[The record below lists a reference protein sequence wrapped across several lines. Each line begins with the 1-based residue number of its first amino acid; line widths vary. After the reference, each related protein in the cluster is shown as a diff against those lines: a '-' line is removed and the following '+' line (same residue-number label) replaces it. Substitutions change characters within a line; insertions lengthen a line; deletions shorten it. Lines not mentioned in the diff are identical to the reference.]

1 MMIPVDDLQNIRLLQ
16 GLDPNTL
23 EQLSRLLQPRE
34 FADGATIL
42 RQGEPTDALY
52 FLLCGSVRVVLTDPE
67 GVRHTLVTLSAGDCF
82 GERAL
87 LTGQPRTA
95 DVVAI
100 GSVRTLAL
108 AKDDF
113 QALLPGCP
121 ALSANLCRLLAEQLG
136 NWALRHQR
144 EERENREVLNN
155 LVGWQFL
162 PGFDSFPGTSPWA
175 RKLNQ
180 RLRELGTN
188 GRHVLILGERGTWK
202 ELVARLIH
210 QHGGGP
216 TRAILHLDCASPPP
230 VLRRAESQPAGSESA
245 LLQEIAQEAALFGHE
260 PESTLFVEGT
270 QRGYLELADGGA
282 LILRNIEALTPRV
295 QARLQ
300 HYLQSGKF
308 SRRGENQQRSSQ
320 VRLLASS
327 SEALPALVAS
337 GAFDA
342 DLFARLGRETI
353 NLKPLRERKRD
364 IPAITRRLLE
374 QANRKHHKSVQRLD
388 QEALNLLL
396 DHDWPLNGS
405 ELQQLI
411 DRAVA
416 VCDGPIIGPE
426 QIFLQGQSLAGGGR
440 FNLLSLPLLGRL
452 GRHPHFPGALRWL
465 SVPGLLLVTLVAFW
479 GPPRENLGN
488 LLVWGVWWP
497 WLLLSVVLGARS
509 WCSYC
514 PLEAIGGLAARWR
527 RPQTPPRWL
536 QRSGPWLAMVG
547 FLAIMVTELAADML
561 AIPRHTG
568 WLLLALLAAT
578 LLVDQLLGPRSW
590 CKFLCPLGRM
600 ISQFSKLSLVEL
612 HSNNNVCSSQCQVDD
627 CIKVKQCPMGLHP
640 TAVNTSDHCIF
651 CGSCVRYCPHH
662 AIRLDLRPPLQG
674 VLQRSR
680 RGWGPP
686 LFSLA
691 LLAGVIAAL
700 AVPAPWDG
708 AAAGRF
714 ALLLT
719 AQLLLAAAVAT
730 LGGSHHWGSGLRGI
744 GTASLPLAFAGLFN
758 FYFRHLI
765 PAATELPPLAAQ
777 WLGLGRWL
785 DPASLAPNLGT
796 LTYLIP
802 LLTLLGGFGAH
813 RLLRRLAENGEL
825 PRRLRLPAQRLL
837 LFATAALLVLL

>member
-1 MMIPVDDLQNIRLLQ
+1 MMTLDQIQNIRLFQ
-16 GLDPNTL
+16 GLAAATL
-23 EQLSRLLQPRE
+23 EQLARLLQLRE
-34 FADGATIL
+34 FDDGAVIL
-42 RQGEPTDALY
+42 HQGEPTDALY
-52 FLLCGSVRVVLTDPE
+52 FLLSGSVRVVLTDPQ
-67 GVRHTLVTLSAGDCF
+67 GVRHTLVTLASGECF

-100 GSVRTLAL
+100 GPVQTATLAGE
-108 AKDDF
+108 DF
-113 QALLPGCP
+113 QSLLSGCP
-121 ALSANLCRLLAEQLG
+121 QLSANLCRLLAEQLG

-155 LVGWQFL
+155 LIGWQFL

-180 RLRELGTN
+180 RLRELGEN

-202 ELVARLIH
+202 DLVARLIH
-210 QHGGGP
+210 QHSGGLA
-216 TRAILHLDCASPPP
+216 RAILHLDCASPPP
-230 VLRRAESQPAGSESA
+230 VLRQAEPRPSGSETA

-260 PESTLFVEGT
+260 PESTLFAEGT
-270 QRGYLELADGGA
+270 QRGYLELADGGT
-282 LILRNIEALTPRV
+282 LILRNIDALSPRV

-300 HYLQSGKF
+300 HYLQSGQF
-308 SRRGENQQRSSQ
+308 SRRGENQPRSSQ
-320 VRLLASS
+320 VRLIASS
-327 SEALPALVAS
+327 SEELPALVTS
-337 GAFDA
+337 GAFHA
-342 DLFARLGRETI
+342 ELFARLGRETI
-353 NLKPLRERKRD
+353 KLKPLRERKKD
-364 IPAITRRLLE
+364 IPAISRRLLE
-374 QANRKHHKSVQRLD
+374 QANRKHHKAVQRLD

-405 ELQQLI
+405 ELQQII

-416 VCDGPIIGPE
+416 VCDGLVIGPE
-426 QIFLQGQSLAGGGR
+426 QIFLQSQSLASGGR
-440 FNLLSLPLLGRL
+440 FNLLSLPAVERL
-452 GRHPHFPGALRWL
+452 GRHPWFPGALRWL
-465 SVPGLLLVTLVAFW
+465 SVPGLLLVTAVAFW
-479 GPPRENLGN
+479 GPPRDNLGN
-488 LLVWGVWWP
+488 LLVWGLWWP

-514 PLEAIGGLAARWR
+514 PLEALGGWAARWR
-527 RPQTPPRWL
+527 RPQNPPRWL
-536 QRSGPWLAMVG
+536 QRFGPWLAMAG
-547 FLAIMVTELAADML
+547 FLAILITELAADML

-568 WLLLALLAAT
+568 WLLLALLAT
-578 LLVDQLLGPRSW
+578 TVLVDQLLGPRSW

-612 HSNNNVCSSQCQVDD
+612 HSNNNVCSNQCQVDD

-662 AIRLDLRPPLQG
+662 AIRLDLRSPLQG
-674 VLQRSR
+674 LLQRSR
-680 RGWGPP
+680 RPWGPP
-686 LFSLA
+686 LFSLT

-708 AAAGRF
+708 PAASRF

-719 AQLLLAAAVAT
+719 AQLALVVGVAGI
-730 LGGSHHWGSGLRGI
+730 GGGKNWGSSLSSV

-765 PAATELPPLAAQ
+765 PTAEALPPLFGHL
-777 WLGLGRWL
+777 LGLEHWFE
-785 DPASLAPNLGT
+785 PASLAPNLGT
-796 LTYLIP
+796 LGYLIP
-802 LLTLLGGFGAH
+802 LLTLLGGFGSQHLLA
-813 RLLRRLAENGEL
+813 RLVEKGEL
-825 PRRLRLPAQRLL
+825 PPRLRQPSQWLL
-837 LFATAALLVLL
+837 LFATACLLVLQ

>member
-1 MMIPVDDLQNIRLLQ
+1 MIPIDCLQSIRLFH
-16 GLDPNTL
+16 GLDPTTL
-23 EQLSRLLQPRE
+23 EQLSRRLLPRE
-34 FADGATIL
+34 FSNGAVIL

-52 FLLCGSVRVVLTDPE
+52 FLLCGSARVVLTDPE
-67 GVRHTLVTLSAGDCF
+67 GVRHTLVTLSAGECF

-100 GSVRTLAL
+100 GSVRTVAL
-108 AKDDF
+108 ARDDF
-113 QALLPGCP
+113 QTLLLGCP
-121 ALSANLCRLLAEQLG
+121 ALSANLCRILAEQLG

-144 EERENREVLNN
+144 EERQNREVLNN
-155 LVGWQFL
+155 LVGLQFL

-180 RLRELGTN
+180 RLRELGEN

-202 ELVARLIH
+202 DLVARLIH

-216 TRAILHLDCASPPP
+216 ARAILHLDCASPPP
-230 VLRRAESQPAGSESA
+230 VLRRSESRPAGSEVA

-260 PESTLFVEGT
+260 PESALFAEGT
-270 QRGYLELADGGA
+270 QRGYLELADGGS
-282 LILRNIEALTPRV
+282 LILRHIDALTPRV

-308 SRRGENQQRSSQ
+308 SRRGENQSRASQ
-320 VRLLASS
+320 VRLIASS
-327 SEALPALVAS
+327 SEELPALVAS

-342 DLFARLGRETI
+342 ELFARLGRETI
-353 NLKPLRERKRD
+353 NLKPLRERKKD
-364 IPAITRRLLE
+364 IPTITRRLLE

-426 QIFLQGQSLAGGGR
+426 QIFLQGQSLADGGR
-440 FNLLSLPLLGRL
+440 FNLLSLPLVARI
-452 GRHPHFPGALRWL
+452 GRHPLFPGALRWL
-465 SVPGLLLVTLVAFW
+465 SVPGLLLVTALAFW

-488 LLVWGVWWP
+488 LLVWGLWWP

-514 PLEAIGGLAARWR
+514 PLEALGGLAARWR
-527 RPQTPPRWL
+527 GPQTPPRWL

-568 WLLLALLAAT
+568 WLLLTLLGAT
-578 LLVDQLLGPRSW
+578 LLIDQLLGPRSW

-612 HSNNNVCSSQCQVDD
+612 HSNNNVCSSQCQVDE

-662 AIRLDLRPPLQG
+662 AIRLDLRYPLQG
-674 VLQRSR
+674 LLQHSR

-691 LLAGVIAAL
+691 LLTGVIAAL

-708 AAAGRF
+708 PAVGDF
-714 ALLLT
+714 ALLLAT
-719 AQLLLAAAVAT
+719 QLLLAAAVAGI
-730 LGGSHHWGSGLRGI
+730 GGAGRWGASLRGI

-765 PAATELPPLAAQ
+765 PSAAALPPLVAQ

-785 DPASLAPNLGT
+785 DPASLAPDLGT
-796 LTYLIP
+796 FGYLIP
-802 LLTLLGGFGAH
+802 LLTLIGGIGSH
-813 RLLRRLAENGEL
+813 RLLRRLVETGEL
-825 PRRLRLPAQRLL
+825 PAHLRHPAQWLL
-837 LFATAALLVLL
+837 LLATACLLVLL